1 MADDK
6 DKQKYSYRPNIEYQD
21 TYESGHENKSY
32 DSIAPTKEEQNLV
45 QDSVIDNINNS
56 FNDVTKIIPLMPA
69 QLQTSIN
76 GVFKPV
82 LDSWASMNNTTYPS
96 TIPDS
101 EIPEYVRPEDE
112 RDVEPIDPEYIYPVP
127 PDPYIPRPNDDE
139 DEDFVIDNEGTWDPD
154 IPMFIKFT
162 EVDPVEIIEKEY
174 IKNVADLFDYYTN
187 RLKNILYHYYSEKIK
202 AMYSKKLNN
211 EGKYVNKTKS
221 EIAFLFEPLTDSC
234 KNVDADSKHLYDASV
249 SMSEHAMLKLHF
261 LENAFPLDQTMFLL
275 KNFNAVYQ
283 LRLRYAK
290 IDTADGSNKINAMS
304 NNILR
309 GMKASYDQK
318 YDVAFMNLYKYL
330 NSSLDI
336 LEDVT
341 NTELAGL
348 KARSTLIEKGGIKK

>member
-1 MADDK
+1 MENYK
-6 DKQKYSYRPNIEYQD
+6 NYVNERMENI
-21 TYESGHENKSY
+21 YESYN
-32 DSIAPTKEEQNLV
+32 
-45 QDSVIDNINNS
+45 SVILEEFKKENGKQHAKMCKNAFLNYLEYKY
-56 FNDVTKIIPLMPA
+56 NTEDVR
-69 QLQTSIN
+69 
-76 GVFKPV
+76 
-82 LDSWASMNNTTYPS
+82 Y
-96 TIPDS
+96 
-101 EIPEYVRPEDE
+101 EIKGAKTDKE
-112 RDVEPIDPEYIYPVP
+112 R
-127 PDPYIPRPNDDE
+127 
-139 DEDFVIDNEGTWDPD
+139 
-154 IPMFIKFT
+154 
-162 EVDPVEIIEKEY
+162 
-174 IKNVADLFDYYTN
+174 
-187 RLKNILYHYYSEKIK
+187 EKIAK
-202 AMYSKKLNN
+202 KYAKDFEDWKKQGLMYAWLARK

-234 KNVDADSKHLYDASV
+234 KDVEDNSKHLFDASV

-275 KNFNAVYQ
+275 KNFNTVYQ

-290 IDTADGSNKINAMS
+290 IDTVDGSNKINAMS

-348 KARSTLIEKGGIKK
+348 KARSTLIEKGGINK